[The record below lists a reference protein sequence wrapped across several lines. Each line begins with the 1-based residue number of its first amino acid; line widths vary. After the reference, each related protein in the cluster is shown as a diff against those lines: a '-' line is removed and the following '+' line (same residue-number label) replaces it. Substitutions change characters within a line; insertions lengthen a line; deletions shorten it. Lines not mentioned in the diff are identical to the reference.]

1 MNQTG
6 ENAVT
11 TRNLLRSTAL
21 GAAMALGLAIPAFA
35 QIPNNTLKVGVLSDM
50 SGPFSQQA
58 GAGSVVAAQMAA
70 EKFREEAGDLKVEIL
85 SADHQNKVDVG
96 SSLAR
101 SWLDRDG
108 VTAIVDLPNSGVA
121 LAISN
126 LLNEKNRVTLA
137 STAASSDMTGKD
149 CKTTTVQW
157 DWDTWALGN
166 AIARAVT
173 AAGGKSWY
181 FISFDYAL
189 GKALE
194 RDTSEALATLGG
206 KVLGGVKH
214 PLGTMDFSSY
224 ILQAQSSGA
233 EVIALGDTGADA
245 VDAIK
250 QMSEF
255 GVFKGKT
262 KLAALFLL
270 LTDVQAIGP
279 ELAQGTLLAEP
290 FYWDLNDKT
299 RDFAKRFAARMNGQM
314 PTTDHAGVYSSVLA
328 YLRAAKAANTVEGDK
343 VVAEMRK
350 HTIDDDLFG
359 PTDIRVDGRAVH
371 NMYVFQVKTPSESKN
386 KYDLYKLVQTI
397 PPEQA
402 FRPLNAGG
410 CPLVK

>member
-1 MNQTG
+1 MIK
-6 ENAVT
+6 
-11 TRNLLRSTAL
+11 RNVLYSTAL
-21 GAAMALGLAIPAFA
+21 GAMLALCPGLSAFA

-58 GAGSVVAAQMAA
+58 GPGSVVAAQMAA
-70 EKFREEAGDLKVEIL
+70 EDFRKEAGDLKVEII

-101 SWLDRDG
+101 SWIDRDG
-108 VTAIVDLPNSGVA
+108 VTAIVDMPNSGVA
-121 LAISN
+121 LAVSN
-126 LLNEKNRVTLA
+126 LVNEKNRVTLA
-137 STAASSDMTGKD
+137 STAATSDMTGKD
-149 CKTTTVQW
+149 CKNTTVQW
-157 DWDTWALGN
+157 DWDTWALGH

-173 AAGGKSWY
+173 EAGGKRWF

-194 RDTSEALATLGG
+194 RDTTEALGPLGG
-206 KVLGGVKH
+206 QVLGGVKH

-233 EVIALGDTGADA
+233 DVIALGDTGTDA

-250 QMSEF
+250 QMREF
-255 GVFKGKT
+255 GIFQGNI

-270 LTDVQAIGP
+270 LTDVQALGP
-279 ELAQGTLLAEP
+279 KEAQGILLAEP
-290 FYWDLNDKT
+290 FYWDFNEKT
-299 RDFAKRFAARMNGQM
+299 RAFSTRFGARMNGQM
-314 PTTDHAGVYSSVLA
+314 PTTDHAGVYSSTLA

-350 HTIDDDLFG
+350 NTIDDDLFG
-359 PTDIRVDGRAVH
+359 PTTVRIDGRAVH

-386 KYDLYKLVQTI
+386 KYDLYKLVRTI
-397 PPEQA
+397 PPEEA
-402 FRPLNAGG
+402 FRPVNAGG
-410 CPLVK
+410 CNLVK

>member
-1 MNQTG
+1 M
-6 ENAVT
+6 
-11 TRNLLRSTAL
+11 TRNLNCATAL
-21 GAAMALGLAIPAFA
+21 GVMMALCVSKPGFA
-35 QIPNNTLKVGVLSDM
+35 QIPKNMLKVGVLSDM

-58 GAGSVVAAQMAA
+58 GPGSVVAAEMGA
-70 EKFREEAGDLKVEIL
+70 EKFRAEAGDLKVEIV

-96 SSLAR
+96 SSIVR
-101 SWLDRDG
+101 SWIDRDG
-108 VTAIVDLPNSGVA
+108 VTAIVDMPNSGVA
-121 LAISN
+121 LAVAN
-126 LLNEKNRVTLA
+126 LANEKNRVTLA

-149 CKTTTVQW
+149 CKSTTVQW

-173 AAGGKSWY
+173 AAGGKRWY

-189 GKALE
+189 GRALE
-194 RDTSEALATLGG
+194 RDTTEALASVGG
-206 KVLGGVKH
+206 QVLGGVKH

-233 EVIALGDTGADA
+233 DAIALGDTGTDA
-245 VDAIK
+245 VNAIK
-250 QMSEF
+250 QMAEF
-255 GVFKGKT
+255 GVFNGKT

-270 LTDVQAIGP
+270 LTDVQALGT

-299 RDFAKRFAARMNGQM
+299 RDFATRFAARMNGQM
-314 PTTDHAGVYSSVLA
+314 PTTDHAGVYSSTLA
-328 YLRAAKAANTVEGDK
+328 YLRAAKAANTIVGDK

-350 HTIDDDLFG
+350 NTIDDDLFG
-359 PTDIRVDGRAVH
+359 PTNVRIDGRAVH
-371 NMYVFQVKTPSESKN
+371 NMYVFQVKSPSESKN
-386 KYDLYKLVQTI
+386 KYDLYKLVSTI